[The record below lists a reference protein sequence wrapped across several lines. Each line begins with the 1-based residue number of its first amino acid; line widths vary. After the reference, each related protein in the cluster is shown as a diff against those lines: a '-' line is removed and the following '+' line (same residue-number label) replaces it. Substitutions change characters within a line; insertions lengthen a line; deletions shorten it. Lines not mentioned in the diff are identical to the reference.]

1 MNTALS
7 SRWQSR
13 LRSLAVDLRSVIVP
27 WLTVRVLIA
36 IGFITA
42 YAISEHL
49 VPSARPNVLSEGLIA
64 WDGTWYRDIA
74 EYGYNAVS
82 PDGLRF
88 FPLFPLLGRALSIF
102 TLGRAD
108 VALVIIANMA
118 SLVLAVAV
126 RRLVIFERGSKELA
140 DRSVWMVSLF
150 PGAFVL
156 AWGYAES
163 LWILAAVFG
172 FWAIRTRRWGWA
184 IAAGLLL
191 GFSRPLGI
199 AFAAPVAIE
208 LIRVWRDAR
217 TSERCLGGAA
227 IAAPFA
233 ATGAYLLWVGSNFG
247 DSWLPFTVQ
256 NSLRGTSANPITRV
270 WDGLTQMF
278 GSERFADGLHIPFAV
293 AFVVLLVLTF
303 RWWAVSYGVFAT
315 IVLAAAL
322 GAENLNSLE
331 RYGINAFPIALT
343 LAIVVRTPKIERVVM
358 TVLAG
363 GVVALTALAWTGAY
377 VP

>member
-1 MNTALS
+1 MKS
-7 SRWQSR
+7 SISTECRKFY
-13 LRSLAVDLRSVIVP
+13 ADLTEVLLP
-27 WLTVRVLIA
+27 WLTTRVLIA
-36 IGFITA
+36 AGFITA
-42 YAISEHL
+42 YAVSEHL
-49 VPSARPNVLSEGLIA
+49 VPTNKPNVLSEGLIA

-74 EYGYNAVS
+74 MHGYDAVA

-88 FPLFPLLGRALSIF
+88 FPLFPLLGRVASVV
-102 TLGRAD
+102 TLGRTDFALIL
-108 VALVIIANMA
+108 VANIA
-118 SLVLAVAV
+118 SLLLAVAI

-140 DRSVWMVSLF
+140 NRAVWMVCLF

-184 IAAGLLL
+184 IAAGLVL

-208 LIRVWRDAR
+208 LFRVWRQSKN
-217 TSERCLGGAA
+217 SERAFGVAA
-227 IAAPFA
+227 VCSPFV
-233 ATGAYLLWVGSNFG
+233 ATGAYLLWVNRVFG
-247 DSWLPFTVQ
+247 DAWLPFSVQ
-256 NSLRGTSANPITRV
+256 NTLRGTSINPISRI
-270 WDGLTQMF
+270 WDGLSQML
-278 GSERFADGLHIPFAV
+278 GSNRFSDGLHIPFAL

-303 RWWAVSYGVFAT
+303 RWWPLSYGIFSA
-315 IVLAAAL
+315 IILCAAL

-331 RYGINAFPIALT
+331 RYGINAFPLALT
-343 LAIVVRTPKIERVVM
+343 LAVATKNPLSDRVVT

-363 GVVALTALAWTGAY
+363 GVVALSALAWTGAY

>member
-1 MNTALS
+1 MTAS
-7 SRWQSR
+7 IHTRM
-13 LRSLAVDLRSVIVP
+13 RSLVADLRDVIVP
-27 WLTVRVLIA
+27 WLTVRVLIG
-36 IGFITA
+36 IGFVTA
-42 YAISEHL
+42 YAVSEHL
-49 VPSARPNVLSEGLIA
+49 VPASRPTVLTEGLIA

-74 EYGYNAVS
+74 EYGYNAVA

-108 VALVIIANMA
+108 VALVIIANLA
-118 SLVLAVAV
+118 SLALAIAV
-126 RRLVIFERGSKELA
+126 RRLVLFERGSKELA
-140 DRSVWMVSLF
+140 NRAVWMVCLF

-156 AWGYAES
+156 AWGYAEA
-163 LWILAAVFG
+163 LWILAAVVG
-172 FWAIRTRRWGWA
+172 FWAVRSRHWGWA
-184 IAAGLLL
+184 IAAGLVL

-199 AFAAPVAIE
+199 AFAVPALIE
-208 LIRVWRDAR
+208 LVRVWRSTR
-217 TSERCLGGAA
+217 TTERCLGLMAA
-227 IAAPFA
+227 ASPFV
-233 ATGAYLLWVGSNFG
+233 ATGAYLIWVGRTFG

-256 NSLRGTSANPITRV
+256 DSLRGTSVNPISRT
-270 WDGLTQMF
+270 WEGLSQMF
-278 GSERFADGLHIPFAV
+278 GAERFGDGLHIPFAI
-293 AFVVLLVLTF
+293 AFLLLLVLTF
-303 RWWAVSYGVFAT
+303 RWWAVSYGAFAA

-343 LAIVVRTPKIERVVM
+343 LAIVAKDPRVDRVVT

-363 GVVALTALAWTGAY
+363 GVVALAALSWTGAY